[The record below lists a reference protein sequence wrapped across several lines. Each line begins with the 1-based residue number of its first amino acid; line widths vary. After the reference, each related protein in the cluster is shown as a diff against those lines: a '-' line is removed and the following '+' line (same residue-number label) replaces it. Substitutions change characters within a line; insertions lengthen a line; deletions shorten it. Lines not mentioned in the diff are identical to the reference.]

1 MTRLNNI
8 QVDDLYQA
16 WYPDSSQ
23 IAFTST
29 RGDNYE
35 LPDVILYNDPWFGAP
50 WCMRDSDGDMQPDT
64 PTIKFKTDD
73 FFAYIMFPFRNMKDG
88 VEWSHIWIPENGFSM
103 NNLGWWDSGGG

>member
-29 RGDNYE
+29 RGYNYE
-35 LPDVILYNDPWFGAP
+35 IHMMIADGSGVTRLNNNLAAESYQTWSLPDVILSNDPWFGAP
-50 WCMRDSDGDMQPDT
+50 WCMRDTDGC
-64 PTIKFKTDD
+64 
-73 FFAYIMFPFRNMKDG
+73 
-88 VEWSHIWIPENGFSM
+88 ES
-103 NNLGWWDSGGG
+103 